1 MHFFK
6 SLNIKKLK
14 VIELL
19 EPILEKYCKDNFQN
33 SSDVFVKLLEYKKL
47 LLDANQN
54 MNLIGKSTIDD
65 FDQRHI
71 IDCIQIIKH
80 MPDKKKQVMDIGTGA
95 GLPGVLLAIL
105 GYQNLHLVE
114 KSPKKSAF
122 LEICKAHLGLNFK
135 IHTKPIAEISGVNI
149 DYITAR
155 AFAPIEKIIT
165 ATKKIIHTKTIYILL
180 KGKSYLSELN
190 LINPQKYSW
199 QNYPSITSDES
210 KIIVLGIK

>member
-1 MHFFK
+1 MNLENFCKENFNDPK
-6 SLNIKKLK
+6 NIFNTLM
-14 VIELL
+14 
-19 EPILEKYCKDNFQN
+19 
-33 SSDVFVKLLEYKKL
+33 EYKKIL
-47 LLDANQN
+47 LNEN
-54 MNLIGKSTIDD
+54 HKMNLIGKSTIDD

-95 GLPGVLLAIL
+95 GLPGVLLSIL

-122 LEICKAHLGLNFK
+122 LEICKAHLGLNYK
-135 IHTKPIAEISGVNI
+135 IHTKPIAEISEVNI

-165 ATKKIIHTKTIYILL
+165 ATKEIIHKKTIYVLL

-199 QNYPSITSDES
+199 KNYPSITSEES

>member
-1 MHFFK
+1 MNLENFCNENFNDPKNVFK
-6 SLNIKKLK
+6 TLM
-14 VIELL
+14 
-19 EPILEKYCKDNFQN
+19 
-33 SSDVFVKLLEYKKL
+33 EYKKIL
-47 LLDANQN
+47 LNEN
-54 MNLIGKSTIDD
+54 HKMNLIGKSTIDD

-95 GLPGVLLAIL
+95 GLPGVLLSIL

-122 LEICKAHLGLNFK
+122 LEICKAHLGLNYK

-165 ATKKIIHTKTIYILL
+165 ATKKIIHKKTIYILL

-199 QNYPSITSDES
+199 KNYPSITSEES

>member
-1 MHFFK
+1 M
-6 SLNIKKLK
+6 N
-14 VIELL
+14 L
-19 EPILEKYCKDNFQN
+19 ENFCN
-33 SSDVFVKLLEYKKL
+33 ENFNDPNKIFAMLMEYKKIL
-47 LLDANQN
+47 LNEN
-54 MNLIGKSTIDD
+54 HKMNLIGKSTIDD

-95 GLPGVLLAIL
+95 GLPGVLLSIL

-122 LEICKAHLGLNFK
+122 LETCKAHLGLNYK
-135 IHTKPIAEISGVNI
+135 IHTKPIAEISCVNI

-165 ATKKIIHTKTIYILL
+165 ATKKIIHKKTIYVLL

-199 QNYPSITSDES
+199 KNYPSITSEES

>member
-1 MHFFK
+1 MNLENFCNENFNDPKNVFK
-6 SLNIKKLK
+6 RLM
-14 VIELL
+14 
-19 EPILEKYCKDNFQN
+19 
-33 SSDVFVKLLEYKKL
+33 EYKKIL
-47 LLDANQN
+47 LNEN
-54 MNLIGKSTIDD
+54 HKMNLIGKSTIDD

-71 IDCIQIIKH
+71 IDCIQIFKH

-95 GLPGVLLAIL
+95 GLPGVLLSIL

-122 LEICKAHLGLNFK
+122 LEICKAHLGLNYK

-165 ATKKIIHTKTIYILL
+165 ATKEIIHKKTIYVLL

-199 QNYPSITSDES
+199 QNYSSITSEES

>member
-1 MHFFK
+1 M
-6 SLNIKKLK
+6 N
-14 VIELL
+14 L
-19 EPILEKYCKDNFQN
+19 ENFCNDNFN
-33 SSDVFVKLLEYKKL
+33 DPKNVFKMLMEYKKIL
-47 LLDANQN
+47 LNEN
-54 MNLIGKSTIDD
+54 HKMNLIGKSTIDD

-95 GLPGVLLAIL
+95 GLPGVLLSIL

-122 LEICKAHLGLNFK
+122 LETCKAHLGLNYK

-199 QNYPSITSDES
+199 QNYPSITSEES

>member
-1 MHFFK
+1 M
-6 SLNIKKLK
+6 N
-14 VIELL
+14 L
-19 EPILEKYCKDNFQN
+19 ENFCN
-33 SSDVFVKLLEYKKL
+33 ENFNDPNKIFAMLMEYKKIL
-47 LLDANQN
+47 LNEN
-54 MNLIGKSTIDD
+54 HKMNLIGKSTIDD

-95 GLPGVLLAIL
+95 GLPGVLLSIL

-122 LEICKAHLGLNFK
+122 LETCKAHLGLNYK

-165 ATKKIIHTKTIYILL
+165 ATKEIIHKKTIYVLL

-199 QNYPSITSDES
+199 QNYPSITSEES

>member
-1 MHFFK
+1 MNLENFCNENFNDPKNVFK
-6 SLNIKKLK
+6 MLM
-14 VIELL
+14 
-19 EPILEKYCKDNFQN
+19 
-33 SSDVFVKLLEYKKL
+33 EYKKIL
-47 LLDANQN
+47 LNEN
-54 MNLIGKSTIDD
+54 HKMNLIGKSTIDD

-95 GLPGVLLAIL
+95 GLPGVLLSIL
-105 GYQNLHLVE
+105 GYHNLHLVE

-122 LEICKAHLGLNFK
+122 LEICKAHLGLNYK

-149 DYITAR
+149 DYVTAR

-199 QNYPSITSDES
+199 KNYPSITSGES

>member
-1 MHFFK
+1 MNLENFCNENFNEPKNVFK
-6 SLNIKKLK
+6 MLM
-14 VIELL
+14 
-19 EPILEKYCKDNFQN
+19 
-33 SSDVFVKLLEYKKL
+33 EYKKIL
-47 LLDANQN
+47 LNEN
-54 MNLIGKSTIDD
+54 HKMNLIGKSTIDD

-95 GLPGVLLAIL
+95 GLPGVLLSIL

-122 LEICKAHLGLNFK
+122 LETCKAHLGLNYK

-199 QNYPSITSDES
+199 QNYPSITSEES

>member
-1 MHFFK
+1 MNLENFCNENFNDPKNVFK
-6 SLNIKKLK
+6 MLM
-14 VIELL
+14 
-19 EPILEKYCKDNFQN
+19 
-33 SSDVFVKLLEYKKL
+33 EYKKIL
-47 LLDANQN
+47 LNEN
-54 MNLIGKSTIDD
+54 HKMNLIGKSTIDD

-95 GLPGVLLAIL
+95 GLPGVLLSIL

-122 LEICKAHLGLNFK
+122 LEICKAHLGLNYK
-135 IHTKPIAEISGVNI
+135 IHTKPIAEMSGVNI

-165 ATKKIIHTKTIYILL
+165 ATKEIIHKKTIYVLL

-199 QNYPSITSDES
+199 QNYPSITSEES

>member
-1 MHFFK
+1 MNLENFCNENFNDSKNVFK
-6 SLNIKKLK
+6 TLM
-14 VIELL
+14 
-19 EPILEKYCKDNFQN
+19 
-33 SSDVFVKLLEYKKL
+33 EYKKIL
-47 LLDANQN
+47 LNEN
-54 MNLIGKSTIDD
+54 HKMNLIGKSTIDD

-95 GLPGVLLAIL
+95 GLPGVLLSIL

-122 LEICKAHLGLNFK
+122 LEICKAHLGLNYK

-165 ATKKIIHTKTIYILL
+165 ATKKIIHKKTIYVLL

-199 QNYPSITSDES
+199 KNYPSITSEES

>member
-1 MHFFK
+1 MNLQSFCNENFND
-6 SLNIKKLK
+6 SKKIFTMLM
-14 VIELL
+14 
-19 EPILEKYCKDNFQN
+19 
-33 SSDVFVKLLEYKKL
+33 EYKKIL
-47 LLDANQN
+47 LNEN
-54 MNLIGKSTIDD
+54 HKMNLIGKSTIDD

-95 GLPGVLLAIL
+95 GLPGVLLSIL

-114 KSPKKSAF
+114 KSPKKSVF
-122 LEICKAHLGLNFK
+122 LENCKAHLGLNYK

-165 ATKKIIHTKTIYILL
+165 ATKKIIHKKTIYILL
-180 KGKSYLSELN
+180 KGKSYLCELN

-199 QNYPSITSDES
+199 QNYPSITSEES

>member
-1 MHFFK
+1 MN
-6 SLNIKKLK
+6 LQ
-14 VIELL
+14 
-19 EPILEKYCKDNFQN
+19 NFCN
-33 SSDVFVKLLEYKKL
+33 ENFNDPKNVFNTLMEYKKIL
-47 LLDANQN
+47 LNEN
-54 MNLIGKSTIDD
+54 HKMNLIGKSTIDD

-95 GLPGVLLAIL
+95 GLPGVLLSIL
-105 GYQNLHLVE
+105 GYKNLHLVE

-122 LEICKAHLGLNFK
+122 LEICKAHLGLNYK

-155 AFAPIEKIIT
+155 AFAPIEKIII
-165 ATKKIIHTKTIYILL
+165 ATKKIIHKKTIYVLL

-199 QNYPSITSDES
+199 KNYPSITSEES

>member
-1 MHFFK
+1 MNLENFCNENF
-6 SLNIKKLK
+6 NDPKKIFTMLM
-14 VIELL
+14 
-19 EPILEKYCKDNFQN
+19 
-33 SSDVFVKLLEYKKL
+33 EYKKIL
-47 LLDANQN
+47 LNEN
-54 MNLIGKSTIDD
+54 HKMNLIGKSTIDD

-95 GLPGVLLAIL
+95 GLPGVLLSIL

-122 LEICKAHLGLNFK
+122 LEICKAHLGLNYK

-165 ATKKIIHTKTIYILL
+165 ATKEIIHKKTIYVLL

-199 QNYPSITSDES
+199 KNYPSITSEES

>member
-1 MHFFK
+1 M
-6 SLNIKKLK
+6 N
-14 VIELL
+14 L
-19 EPILEKYCKDNFQN
+19 ENFCN
-33 SSDVFVKLLEYKKL
+33 ENFNDPKNVFNTLMEYKKIL
-47 LLDANQN
+47 LNEN
-54 MNLIGKSTIDD
+54 HKMNLIGKSTIDD
-65 FDQRHI
+65 FDRRHI

-95 GLPGVLLAIL
+95 GLPGVLLSIL

-122 LEICKAHLGLNFK
+122 LEICKAHLGLNYK
-135 IHTKPIAEISGVNI
+135 IHTKPIAEISEVNI

-165 ATKKIIHTKTIYILL
+165 ATKEIIHKKTIYVLL

-199 QNYPSITSDES
+199 KNYPSITSEES

>member
-1 MHFFK
+1 MDLENFCNENFNDPKNVFK
-6 SLNIKKLK
+6 MLM
-14 VIELL
+14 
-19 EPILEKYCKDNFQN
+19 
-33 SSDVFVKLLEYKKL
+33 EYKKIL
-47 LLDANQN
+47 LNEN
-54 MNLIGKSTIDD
+54 HKMNLIGKSTIDD

-95 GLPGVLLAIL
+95 GLPGVLLSIL

-122 LEICKAHLGLNFK
+122 LEICKAHLGLNYK

-165 ATKKIIHTKTIYILL
+165 ATKEIIHKKTIYVLL

-199 QNYPSITSDES
+199 KNYPSITSEES

>member
-1 MHFFK
+1 M
-6 SLNIKKLK
+6 N
-14 VIELL
+14 L
-19 EPILEKYCKDNFQN
+19 ENFCN
-33 SSDVFVKLLEYKKL
+33 ENFNDPNKIFAMLMEYKKIL
-47 LLDANQN
+47 LNEN
-54 MNLIGKSTIDD
+54 HKMNLIGKSTIDD

-95 GLPGVLLAIL
+95 GLPGVLLSIL

-122 LEICKAHLGLNFK
+122 LETCKAHLGLNYK

-199 QNYPSITSDES
+199 KNYPSITSEES

>member
-1 MHFFK
+1 M
-6 SLNIKKLK
+6 N
-14 VIELL
+14 L
-19 EPILEKYCKDNFQN
+19 ENFCN
-33 SSDVFVKLLEYKKL
+33 ENFNDPKNVFNTLMEYKKIL
-47 LLDANQN
+47 LNEN
-54 MNLIGKSTIDD
+54 HKMNLIGKSTIDD

-95 GLPGVLLAIL
+95 GLPGVLLSIL

-122 LEICKAHLGLNFK
+122 LETCKAHLGLNYK

-199 QNYPSITSDES
+199 QNYPSITSEES

>member
-1 MHFFK
+1 MNLENFCNENFNDPKNVFK
-6 SLNIKKLK
+6 MLM
-14 VIELL
+14 
-19 EPILEKYCKDNFQN
+19 
-33 SSDVFVKLLEYKKL
+33 EYKKIL
-47 LLDANQN
+47 LNEN
-54 MNLIGKSTIDD
+54 HKMNLIGKSTIDD

-95 GLPGVLLAIL
+95 GLPGVLLSIL

-122 LEICKAHLGLNFK
+122 LETCKAHLGLNYR

-199 QNYPSITSDES
+199 QNYPSITSEES